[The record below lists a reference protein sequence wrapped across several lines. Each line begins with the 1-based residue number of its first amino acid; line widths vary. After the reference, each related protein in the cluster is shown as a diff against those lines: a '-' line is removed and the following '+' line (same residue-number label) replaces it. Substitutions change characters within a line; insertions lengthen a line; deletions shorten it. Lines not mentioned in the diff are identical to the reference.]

1 MFTDLLFAF
10 NLGSKCLEYSAS
22 KNKISD
28 EHWHEFEVD
37 TCISCSTMQYVTDA
51 DLIDVSSLYPSP
63 MRLVGTWN
71 A

>member
-1 MFTDLLFAF
+1 MSVHMPNDLL
-10 NLGSKCLEYSAS
+10 LLSRGMESKFSIILHLCIEYLM
-22 KNKISD
+22 NIEID
-28 EHWHEFEVD
+28 MP
-37 TCISCSTMQYVTDA
+37 TMQYVTDA